1 MKRDKTSQENARQA
15 SGYGIYLLY
24 AQELLREQLGG
35 AEAAA
40 NDATLAELQS
50 VPVSRRLSAPTMMR
64 LFVRLFRD
72 PRCAGIFLRLGER
85 VPALAHGCLGA
96 AAMASRDLRQVLEL
110 LERYAPILLPGLR
123 IHTELRGDELIVQV
137 QTASGHA
144 DFDAAMVEATVGN
157 LSRQLPKMIGCALP
171 LRRVQLMRPPPAHA
185 AMFEQYA
192 GCPVSFGAV
201 SNQLVFPASLLS
213 TPVPSA
219 DPVNLRLLLDQCDE
233 EMARLR
239 EQTSLGNR
247 VRELIAFHLK
257 DEPSLERIARAL
269 HQSERTL
276 RRRLREEGLSFRELL
291 NQVRRDKALYYLE
304 HTQARIGEIAS
315 ELGYRDI
322 ACFRHAFKDLMGRS
336 PRAWRERPDG
346 ATGEDASA

>member
-1 MKRDKTSQENARQA
+1 MQRAQTAREDPRQA

-24 AQELLREQLGG
+24 ALELLREQLGG
-35 AEAAA
+35 SALAE
-40 NDATLAELQS
+40 NDATLRELQS
-50 VPVSRRLSAPTMMR
+50 VPVSRRLSAPTMQR
-64 LFVRLFRD
+64 LFLRLFHD

-85 VPALAHGCLGA
+85 VPALAHGSLGA
-96 AAMASRDLRQVLEL
+96 AATAARDLRQVLEI

-123 IHTELRGDELIVQV
+123 IHTELRNEELVVHV
-137 QTASGHA
+137 QTASGNA
-144 DFDAAMVEATVGN
+144 DFDAAMVEATLGN
-157 LSRQLPKMIGCALP
+157 LSRQLPKLLGQALP
-171 LRRVQLMRPPPAHA
+171 LKRAQLMRPAPAYA
-185 AMFEQYA
+185 ALFEQYA
-192 GCPVSFGAV
+192 GCPVQFGAV

-213 TPVPSA
+213 IPVPSA

-233 EMARLR
+233 EMARIR
-239 EQTSLGNR
+239 EQSTLGSR

-257 DEPSLERIARAL
+257 DDPSLERIARAL

-304 HTQARIGEIAS
+304 HTSARIGEIAS

-322 ACFRHAFKDLMGRS
+322 ACFRHAFKDLMGSS
-336 PRAWRERPDG
+336 PRAWRERLQSGDEAG
-346 ATGEDASA
+346 G